1 MKRMVQVQEGDAV
14 KVHYT
19 GKLGDG
25 TVFETTVNRDP
36 LRFRIGDGEI
46 LSLFE
51 QAMIG
56 MEVGESKIVNLPA
69 NKAYGPHHEELVLTV
84 GREVFSD
91 DVQPEVGK
99 QFQIRQQDSPS
110 IIAMVTEVTES
121 SATLDAN
128 HPLAGKDLIFDIQL
142 LEIV

>member
-1 MKRMVQVQEGDAV
+1 MKRMAQVEDGDTV
-14 KVHYT
+14 MVHYT

-25 TVFETTVNRDP
+25 TVFDTTANRDP
-36 LRFRIGDGEI
+36 MQFRIGDGEI
-46 LSLFE
+46 ISRFE

-56 MEVGESKIVNLPA
+56 MEPGESKIINVPA
-69 NKAYGPHHEELVLTV
+69 DEAYGPHHEELVLTV
-84 GREVFSD
+84 GRDIFPED
-91 DVQPEVGK
+91 AQPEVGR
-99 QFQIRQQDSPS
+99 QFQIRQPDSQT
-110 IIAMVTEVTES
+110 IVAMVTDVTES